1 MLHEDRLPLTA
12 ASALTTRAT
21 DTIRPRK
28 EGSEVHSPHQHVLQL
43 DIQGTPQAWIS
54 IEHAATH
61 HAAGAVAW
69 CDGASPL
76 RTLRGGWNV
85 AEGRQSLIEVFPIIA
100 LRGAARVNLFDH
112 APSVAASKLFR
123 RDRMTCAYCG
133 QCFAERDLQCE
144 HIVPES
150 RGGTWS
156 WMNLV
161 AACASCNGRKAARTP
176 EEARM
181 PLLYLPYVPSRFE
194 DFLLAGRNIRAD
206 VHEWLAARLP
216 KASRLS

>member
-1 MLHEDRLPLTA
+1 M
-12 ASALTTRAT
+12 
-21 DTIRPRK
+21 
-28 EGSEVHSPHQHVLQL
+28 HSSHQHVLQL
-43 DIQGTPQAWIS
+43 DIQGTPQAWIP
-54 IEHAATH
+54 IEQAATH
-61 HAAGAVAW
+61 HASGAVAW
-69 CDGASPL
+69 CDGAGPL

-85 AEGRQSLIEVFPIIA
+85 AAGRQSLIEVFPIIA

-112 APSVAASKLFR
+112 APAVAKEKLFR
-123 RDRMTCAYCG
+123 RDRLTCAYCG
-133 QCFAERDLQCE
+133 LRFPERELQCE
-144 HIVPES
+144 HILPES
-150 RGGTWS
+150 RGGAWS

>member
-1 MLHEDRLPLTA
+1 MHP
-12 ASALTTRAT
+12 
-21 DTIRPRK
+21 
-28 EGSEVHSPHQHVLQL
+28 PHQHVLQL

-54 IEHAATH
+54 IEQAATH
-61 HAAGAVAW
+61 HASGAVAW
-69 CDGASPL
+69 CDGAGPL

-85 AEGRQSLIEVFPIIA
+85 GAGRQSLIEVFPIIA

-112 APSVAASKLFR
+112 APAVAKEKLFR
-123 RDRMTCAYCG
+123 RDRLTCAYCG
-133 QCFAERDLQCE
+133 LRLSERELQCE
-144 HIVPES
+144 HILPES
-150 RGGTWS
+150 RGGQWS

-161 AACASCNGRKAARTP
+161 AACASCNGRKGARTP